1 MNNRTENPNKNI
13 RISDASKV
21 NLVNQYNQ
29 TVKTFKDNTV
39 NIDGKEY
46 LQLEKAIDTLKEV
59 APFSSMFT

>member
-1 MNNRTENPNKNI
+1 MNNKTENPNKNI

>member
-13 RISDASKV
+13 RISDASKI

-29 TVKTFKDNTV
+29 TVKTFKNNTV
-39 NIDGKEY
+39 NIEGKEY
-46 LQLEKAIDTLKEV
+46 LQLDKALETLKEV